1 MSSGPYAT
9 LNLSLSVGDDPGC
22 VLENR
27 RRLAASFGASP
38 EDFVFARQ
46 VHGAAVRVVGVADRG
61 SGASC
66 LDDAVADADALV
78 TTSPGVVLA
87 ILTAD
92 CVPIVLHDP
101 VAAVLACVHAGW
113 RGTVAG
119 VTTAAL
125 AAMQAFGSRP
135 SDVIAGIGPAIAA
148 ARYQVGADVHQ
159 AVTQAFGPAAA
170 AFIRP
175 DANPDARPDVDPD
188 AHPDAR
194 PDVDPDAA
202 PESPNRWLLDL
213 WAANHH
219 ALVEAGV
226 PAPQIHT
233 TTLPTGPTPHHH
245 HPRRPRLL
253 LQRPL
258 GPPLRPPRPRRPPPR
273 SRPETNGCDTLM
285 TLLGTVPHS
294 CVRGSAFRY
303 AGFGIDAERGVLS
316 CRYELD
322 GREFTERVTL
332 PAGPRWHTE
341 AARAAARLVFL
352 LAGVSY
358 YKTAAPPVVDFGETA
373 LTDAEHAFLREFY
386 LQGLGEFAYRNALDL
401 TSLRFE
407 ARRASPVG
415 THPLGSPLGQRRA
428 LVPFGG
434 GIDSIVTVERVR
446 RRADAALFVVSGPA
460 DRFDAI
466 EQPAAVTGLP
476 VVRAEREIDPQLLRS
491 AELGFLNGHV
501 PVTGI
506 LSAIAVL
513 AAVLEDRDAVVMS
526 NEWSASV
533 PTLEYQGRPVNH
545 QFSKSE
551 QFEAA
556 FRDVLANCPA
566 PLPSY
571 FSWLRDRTELWVG
584 QEFAALEPYHGSF
597 RSCNKAFYT
606 ERARRL
612 DHWCG
617 QCDKCCFIDL
627 ILAPFLPAEAL
638 RRIFAVTGEPLE
650 DPGLAARFRSLLG
663 AGAKPFECVG
673 EVTECRAAVL
683 LAARRDDRVGAG
695 LLHELA
701 AEVAA
706 WPDAPSEADAAAM
719 LQPVG
724 RNFIPARYQ

>member
-1 MSSGPYAT
+1 
-9 LNLSLSVGDDPGC
+9 
-22 VLENR
+22 
-27 RRLAASFGASP
+27 
-38 EDFVFARQ
+38 
-46 VHGAAVRVVGVADRG
+46 
-61 SGASC
+61 
-66 LDDAVADADALV
+66 
-78 TTSPGVVLA
+78 
-87 ILTAD
+87 
-92 CVPIVLHDP
+92 
-101 VAAVLACVHAGW
+101 
-113 RGTVAG
+113 
-119 VTTAAL
+119 
-125 AAMQAFGSRP
+125 
-135 SDVIAGIGPAIAA
+135 
-148 ARYQVGADVHQ
+148 
-159 AVTQAFGPAAA
+159 
-170 AFIRP
+170 
-175 DANPDARPDVDPD
+175 
-188 AHPDAR
+188 
-194 PDVDPDAA
+194 
-202 PESPNRWLLDL
+202 
-213 WAANHH
+213 
-219 ALVEAGV
+219 
-226 PAPQIHT
+226 
-233 TTLPTGPTPHHH
+233 
-245 HPRRPRLL
+245 
-253 LQRPL
+253 
-258 GPPLRPPRPRRPPPR
+258 
-273 SRPETNGCDTLM
+273 M

-332 PAGPRWHTE
+332 PAGRRWHTE

-373 LTDAEHAFLREFY
+373 LTDAEHGFLREFY
-386 LQGLGEFAYRNALDL
+386 LQGLGEFVYRNALDL

-407 ARRASPVG
+407 ARSADPPAPTPAPATSPG
-415 THPLGSPLGQRRA
+415 RA

-434 GIDSIVTVERVR
+434 GIDSIVTVEQVR
-446 RRADAALFVVSGPA
+446 RRADVALFVVSRPA

-466 EQPAAVTGLP
+466 EQPAAVTGLE

-513 AAVLEDRDAVVMS
+513 AAVLQDRDAVVMS

-556 FRDVLANCPA
+556 FREVLAQSQA
-566 PLPSY
+566 PLPGY

-584 QEFAALEPYHGSF
+584 QEFAALEPYHSSF

-638 RRIFAVTGEPLE
+638 RRIFAVTGEPLD
-650 DPGLAARFRSLLG
+650 DPGLAAKFRSLLG

-701 AEVAA
+701 AEVAS
-706 WPDAPSEADAAAM
+706 WPDAPSDADAAVM
-719 LQPVG
+719 LRPVG
-724 RNFIPARYQ
+724 RNFIPAGYR

>member
-1 MSSGPYAT
+1 
-9 LNLSLSVGDDPGC
+9 
-22 VLENR
+22 
-27 RRLAASFGASP
+27 
-38 EDFVFARQ
+38 
-46 VHGAAVRVVGVADRG
+46 
-61 SGASC
+61 
-66 LDDAVADADALV
+66 
-78 TTSPGVVLA
+78 
-87 ILTAD
+87 
-92 CVPIVLHDP
+92 
-101 VAAVLACVHAGW
+101 
-113 RGTVAG
+113 
-119 VTTAAL
+119 
-125 AAMQAFGSRP
+125 
-135 SDVIAGIGPAIAA
+135 
-148 ARYQVGADVHQ
+148 
-159 AVTQAFGPAAA
+159 
-170 AFIRP
+170 
-175 DANPDARPDVDPD
+175 
-188 AHPDAR
+188 
-194 PDVDPDAA
+194 
-202 PESPNRWLLDL
+202 
-213 WAANHH
+213 
-219 ALVEAGV
+219 
-226 PAPQIHT
+226 
-233 TTLPTGPTPHHH
+233 
-245 HPRRPRLL
+245 
-253 LQRPL
+253 
-258 GPPLRPPRPRRPPPR
+258 
-273 SRPETNGCDTLM
+273 M
-285 TLLGTVPHS
+285 TLSGTVPHS

-303 AGFGIDAERGVLS
+303 AGFDIDAERGELS

-332 PAGPRWHTE
+332 SAGPRWHTE
-341 AARAAARLVFL
+341 AAWAAARLVFL

-373 LTDAEHAFLREFY
+373 LTDAEHTFLREFY

-407 ARRASPVG
+407 ARFVSPGGTPTPDPPAPGG
-415 THPLGSPLGQRRA
+415 THSPGSPLAGTHSPGPPLGGTHLPGRPGRQQRA

-434 GIDSIVTVERVR
+434 GIDSIVTVEQVR
-446 RRADAALFVVSGPA
+446 QRADAALFVVSRPA

-491 AELGFLNGHV
+491 AELGFFNGHV

-513 AAVLEDRDAVVMS
+513 AAVLEDRDAVAMS

-533 PTLEYQGRPVNH
+533 PTLEYRGRPVNH

-556 FRDVLANCPA
+556 FRDVLANRPA
-566 PLPSY
+566 PLPGY

-584 QEFAALEPYHGSF
+584 QEFASLEPYHGSF

-606 ERARRL
+606 KRARRL

-650 DPGLAARFRSLLG
+650 DPGLAAKFRSLLG

-683 LAARRDDRVGAG
+683 LAARRDDRAG
-695 LLHELA
+695 TSLLHELA
-701 AEVAA
+701 TEMAG
-706 WPDAPSEADAAAM
+706 WPDAPSDADAAAM
-719 LQPVG
+719 LRPVG
-724 RNFIPARYQ
+724 RNFIPAGYR

>member
-1 MSSGPYAT
+1 
-9 LNLSLSVGDDPGC
+9 
-22 VLENR
+22 
-27 RRLAASFGASP
+27 
-38 EDFVFARQ
+38 
-46 VHGAAVRVVGVADRG
+46 
-61 SGASC
+61 
-66 LDDAVADADALV
+66 
-78 TTSPGVVLA
+78 
-87 ILTAD
+87 
-92 CVPIVLHDP
+92 
-101 VAAVLACVHAGW
+101 
-113 RGTVAG
+113 
-119 VTTAAL
+119 
-125 AAMQAFGSRP
+125 
-135 SDVIAGIGPAIAA
+135 
-148 ARYQVGADVHQ
+148 
-159 AVTQAFGPAAA
+159 
-170 AFIRP
+170 
-175 DANPDARPDVDPD
+175 
-188 AHPDAR
+188 
-194 PDVDPDAA
+194 
-202 PESPNRWLLDL
+202 
-213 WAANHH
+213 
-219 ALVEAGV
+219 
-226 PAPQIHT
+226 
-233 TTLPTGPTPHHH
+233 
-245 HPRRPRLL
+245 
-253 LQRPL
+253 
-258 GPPLRPPRPRRPPPR
+258 
-273 SRPETNGCDTLM
+273 M

-476 VVRAEREIDPQLLRS
+476 VVRAGREIDPQLLRS